1 MAMVVFFKR
10 PRSRQNVFTS
20 RRLLAQKNEQR
31 VNFKP
36 CEYEIQASFLLS
48 VLACW
53 KCKFWTNSIGHLGWL
68 SRISNFPRFHKNV
81 NSLELWKYISENSS
95 PKGSFDT
102 VKENPNFPSCRGI
115 LDIYRQWLLRSQ
127 LIFHS
132 YFNYVLSFKFY
143 FNVLVCGFCFRFV
156 CINV

>member
-1 MAMVVFFKR
+1 MLNYVHKDDCKMAKLVKIPFIVFRLARLVFTGQASHLDTIVVLFKR

-20 RRLLAQKNEQR
+20 RWPLAQKNDQR
-31 VNFKP
+31 VNYKP

-81 NSLELWKYISENSS
+81 NSLELWKYISENSFWRNKKKS
-95 PKGSFDT
+95 EFSF
-102 VKENPNFPSCRGI
+102 
-115 LDIYRQWLLRSQ
+115 
-127 LIFHS
+127 
-132 YFNYVLSFKFY
+132 LSWDSWY
-143 FNVLVCGFCFRFV
+143 L
-156 CINV
+156 